1 MRQKAELEATLEG
14 WGSAV
19 RDSLLVVS
27 IASAVALLVNG
38 FLNPN
43 GIPLIAEDEYETLVP
58 CPEPGGKVTPVAA
71 MECLKAP
78 ERTFWIDARSEED
91 FHHWHHPQAVNVT
104 YDYLDPTPKDIIKEL
119 VHKIARSKAQRVFVY
134 GDGDDPD
141 TGEQLGREISGK
153 GIRNVYFITGGA
165 RALHEQAEKD
175 R

>member
-1 MRQKAELEATLEG
+1 MRQKAGSEATRNG

-19 RDSLLVVS
+19 RDSLLVVA

-38 FLNPN
+38 FLNPHA
-43 GIPLIAEDEYETLVP
+43 IPLIAEHEYETLVP

-71 MECLKAP
+71 MESLAAP
-78 ERTFWIDARSEED
+78 ERTFWIDARPEED
-91 FHHWHHPQAVNVT
+91 FHRWHHAQAVNVT
-104 YDYLDPTPKDIIKEL
+104 YDYLDPTPNHIIKEL

-153 GIRNVYFITGGA
+153 GIRNVYFIKGGA
-165 RALHEQAEKD
+165 PALHEEAEQD